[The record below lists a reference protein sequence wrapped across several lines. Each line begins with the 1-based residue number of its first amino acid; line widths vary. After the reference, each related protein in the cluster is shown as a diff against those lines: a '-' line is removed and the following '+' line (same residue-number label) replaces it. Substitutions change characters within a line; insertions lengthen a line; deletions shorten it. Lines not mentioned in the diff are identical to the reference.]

1 MITCLDFLQAGSDTT
16 SNTLEFLVVYLI
28 RNQDVQTKIYNEI
41 NKVIGK
47 DRQPV
52 FQDRFKSV
60 YLKKKKKLFSKS
72 VLMFVFQYALHNSSI
87 NGDTKVSK
95 YCSN

>member
-60 YLKKKKKLFSKS
+60 YLKKKKKIIFKISFNVCFS
-72 VLMFVFQYALHNSSI
+72 VCLTQQQY
-87 NGDTKVSK
+87 
-95 YCSN
+95 